1 MKIPEI
7 KAKIEST
14 YQGLYFDG
22 KSAKAIKVMITC
34 GLVLELRTDDGEP
47 FKKWNWDD
55 LREEDAPSGFFR
67 LGNDSEDPL
76 ARLEITNSS
85 LVDQIR
91 LAAPALKRKQQLAR
105 SGRVKIITLAGLA
118 IVSLIAVVIYGIPA
132 VATRITP
139 LVPLSWEAKLGEL
152 IEPQVAEVFKMKP
165 LSSFVC
171 STPGGDAAVAKMA
184 KTISGSSE
192 LPFEPRIKII
202 RHKMKNAFALPGG
215 IIYLMHG
222 LIKASNDADAVA
234 GVLAHE
240 MGHVKSRDSIRKIA
254 ESSSRSFILSLLLG
268 DVTGSTVVIF
278 AGEALLGAAYSRDIE
293 RNADDF
299 AIERLKDAQ
308 ISTIPMVE
316 LFEAID
322 KRSDK
327 SKRSLFSNHPLT
339 RDRIKYL
346 SEGMGVNQNKTVLTD
361 KEWEALKTICD

>member
-1 MKIPEI
+1 MKLN
-7 KAKIEST
+7 KIESA

-22 KSAKAIKVMITC
+22 KSAKATKVMITC
-34 GLVLELRTDDGEP
+34 GVVLELRTDDGRP
-47 FKKWNWDD
+47 FKKWKWND
-55 LREEDAPSGFFR
+55 LREEDAPSGYFR

-76 ARLEITNSS
+76 ARLETTNSS
-85 LVDQIR
+85 LIDKIR
-91 LAAPALKRKQQLAR
+91 LAAPALQRKQQMAR
-105 SGRVKIITLAGLA
+105 SGRAKIIALAGLA
-118 IVSLIAVVIYGIPA
+118 IVSLIAVVIFGIPA

-165 LSSFVC
+165 LNSFVC
-171 STPGGDAAVAKMA
+171 STPEGDAAVAKMA
-184 KTISGSSE
+184 KVIRGGAE
-192 LPFEPRIKII
+192 LPFEPRIKVI

-215 IIYLMHG
+215 TIYLMQG
-222 LIKASNDADAVA
+222 LITASTSADAVA

-240 MGHVKSRDSIRKIA
+240 MGHIKSRDSIRKIA
-254 ESSSRSFILSLLLG
+254 ESSSRSFVLSLLLG

-299 AIERLKDAQ
+299 AIERLKEAQ
-308 ISTIPMVE
+308 VSPIPMTK

-327 SKRSLFSNHPLT
+327 SKRSLFSSHPLT

-346 SEGMGVNQNKTVLTD
+346 SESMGVNQNKTVLTD
-361 KEWEALKTICD
+361 KEWEALKTICG